1 MCMHTQTPKTGV
13 TVTPEQYRGVM
24 DLLKHIGTKE
34 QVAKTHKV
42 ILELGGW
49 VTQTHIDFAVLNQLA
64 PSEMERG
71 LREGWNIREDEASF
85 PHPLSESFTD
95 TWGNTLTV
103 FKAVT
108 DNTVSVSITDDGEGV
123 DRTFGAA
130 RLDNDQID
138 HLISLLQQS
147 KN

>member
-1 MCMHTQTPKTGV
+1 MDESPDEPTEIGV
-13 TVTPEQYRGVM
+13 TISPEQYRGVM

-42 ILELGGW
+42 ILDLGGW
-49 VTQTHIDFAVLNQLA
+49 VTKTHIDFAELNQIA

-85 PHPLSESFTD
+85 PHPLNESFTD
-95 TWGNTLTV
+95 TWGNTITV

-108 DNTVSVSITDDGEGV
+108 DNTVSLSITDDGA
-123 DRTFGAA
+123 DRAFSTGL
-130 RLDNDQID
+130 LDNDQID
-138 HLISLLQQS
+138 HLISLLQRAKS
-147 KN
+147 